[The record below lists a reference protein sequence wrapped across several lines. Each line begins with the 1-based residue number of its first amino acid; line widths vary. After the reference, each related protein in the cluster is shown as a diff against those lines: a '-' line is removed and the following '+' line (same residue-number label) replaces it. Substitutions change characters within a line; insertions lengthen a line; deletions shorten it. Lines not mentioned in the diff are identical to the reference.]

1 MASVIVEKE
10 CGCFKNSDFVNN
22 EAFASKD
29 DAMLKAQH
37 MLEFMNN
44 EFCGKHEFELSE
56 QGDDMVIAFAA
67 QEEAPRS
74 GCCGGGHC
82 S

>member
-1 MASVIVEKE
+1 MASIIVEKE
-10 CGCFKNSDFVNN
+10 CGCFRNSDFVNN
-22 EAFASKD
+22 ESFASKD

-37 MLEFMNN
+37 MLNHMNN
-44 EFCGKHEFELSE
+44 EFCGKHEFVLSE
-56 QGDDMVIAFAA
+56 KGDDMVIAFAA
-67 QEEAPRS
+67 VEEAPRS